1 MSEKEP
7 KNPFEDLQKQ
17 IQDALRNPNI
27 SFSLHKPAA
36 PVQGSEAGEDEEVPE
51 STEDDEVVLKRIRE
65 FSLRPREIRD
75 YLNRFVI
82 KQLEA
87 KKVLS
92 VAICDHY
99 NHVRQCIE
107 KPELVNRD
115 FQKQNILL
123 LGPTGV
129 GKTYLMRC
137 IAKLVGVPYIKADAT
152 KFSETGYVGYDV
164 EDLVRDLVKAANGN
178 VDLAQYGII
187 YIDEIDKI
195 ASVATSHGRDVSG
208 RGVQINLLKL
218 MEDTEVNLFSPT
230 DIMSQ
235 MQAMMEL
242 SRGGRPRKKSINT
255 RHILFI
261 VSGAFDKLAEIVK
274 KRIDNS
280 QIGFGSSPSD
290 FDDTKSNFLK
300 FVETADLI
308 KFGFEP
314 EFVGRLPVRE
324 ICEPLSVDDLAN
336 ILLSSEGN
344 ILEQYR
350 LDFKGYGLDFKIE
363 EDAIREIAQRAH
375 SENTGARGL
384 MTVLERVF
392 RNFKFELPSTAV
404 KSFAVSVDT
413 IKDSDKALGDLLKE
427 NEHAQ
432 REVLKGDIDAFAKR
446 FQAEHGLALHFEEE
460 ACQVLIEQ
468 SLESTKTIRAL
479 CEEKFCDFEH
489 GLKIIYR
496 NSGEETFTI
505 SKAIVDDP
513 DKELSRMVVA
523 SFDHRNDEKQEE

>member
-7 KNPFEDLQKQ
+7 TNPFEDLQKQ

-27 SFSLHKPAA
+27 GLNLHKSAT
-36 PVQGSEAGEDEEVPE
+36 SEQKPEGDDEKESQSPE
-51 STEDDEVVLKRIRE
+51 ENEEVVLKRIRE
-65 FSLRPREIRD
+65 FNLRPREIRD

-92 VAICDHY
+92 VAIWDHY

-107 KPELVNRD
+107 KPDLIHRN
-115 FQKQNILL
+115 FQKQNIIL

-137 IAKLVGVPYIKADAT
+137 IAKLIGVPYIKADAT

-195 ASVATSHGRDVSG
+195 ASVATGHGRDVSG

-218 MEDTEVNLFSPT
+218 MEDTEVNLLSPT
-230 DIMSQ
+230 DITSQ

-242 SRGGRPRKKSINT
+242 SRGGQPRKKSINT

-261 VSGAFDKLAEIVK
+261 VSGAFDKLADIVK

-280 QIGFGSSPSD
+280 QIGFSSSPAD
-290 FDDTKSNFLK
+290 FEDSKYNFLR
-300 FVETADLI
+300 FVEASDLI
-308 KFGFEP
+308 NFGFEP
-314 EFVGRLPVRE
+314 EFIGRLPVRE
-324 ICEPLSVDDLAN
+324 ICEPLSVEDLTN

-350 LDFKGYGLDFKIE
+350 LDFKGYGLDLKIDE
-363 EDAIREIAQRAH
+363 KAIREIAQRAH
-375 SENTGARGL
+375 SEKTGARGL
-384 MTVLERVF
+384 MTVLEQAF

-404 KSFAVSVDT
+404 KSFSVTSDT
-413 IKDSDKALGDLLKE
+413 IKDPGKALDELLKQ
-427 NEHAQ
+427 NEDAQ
-432 REVLKGDIDAFAKR
+432 REVMKDDITAFTKR
-446 FQAEHGLALHFEEE
+446 FKDDHDLALEFEEE
-460 ACQVLIEQ
+460 ACKALIDE
-468 SLESTKTIRAL
+468 SLHSKKTIRAL

-489 GLKIIYR
+489 GLKIIFR
-496 NSGEETFTI
+496 NSGEDSFSI
-505 SKAIVDDP
+505 SKAIVEDP
-513 DKELSRMVVA
+513 DKELSQMVVA
-523 SFDHRNDEKQEE
+523 SFDERKNEN